1 MIKYESFKNEDTVFK
16 IQLIF
21 SPWCSAMKL
30 QHSIQEDSA
39 TRTCGHFIAEQ
50 FSLLTVW
57 RHPPPR
63 IKSWPSFSPYCEKDS
78 QHFTAT
84 FLGHLPP
91 PPGNMSLPPSPP
103 SPTYPACFL
112 TKQFV

>member
-50 FSLLTVW
+50 FSVLTVW
-57 RHPPPR
+57 RHPPPAEKAGPHFRHTVRR
-63 IKSWPSFSPYCEKDS
+63 IA
-78 QHFTAT
+78 HI
-84 FLGHLPP
+84 LLPR
-91 PPGNMSLPPSPP
+91 
-103 SPTYPACFL
+103 F
-112 TKQFV
+112 